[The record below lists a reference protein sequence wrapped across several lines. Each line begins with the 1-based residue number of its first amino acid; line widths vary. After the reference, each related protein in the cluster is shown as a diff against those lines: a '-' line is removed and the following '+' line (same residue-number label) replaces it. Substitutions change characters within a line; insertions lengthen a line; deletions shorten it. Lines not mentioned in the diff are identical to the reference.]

1 MDVTQ
6 GLQSLLAVFIVAALT
21 PVIAA
26 ALPGPKIPQVGFF
39 LGGGVLLGPHGLG
52 VANTGSVQLVAD
64 GGLGFLF
71 LLAGYEL
78 DPALLRQRPGRLAM
92 AGWVISVALSLGAVA
107 GLTAAGFVRDYV
119 PISLALTTTALGTL
133 LPILHD
139 NGMLGGSFG
148 RHGFAAGAVGVL
160 FPIVA
165 IAGVLIRG
173 SHSVALISLVSVGL
187 LALALT
193 AVP

>member
-52 VANTGSVQLVAD
+52 VADTGSVQLVAD

-78 DPALLRQRPGRLAM
+78 DPALLKQRPGRLAIG
-92 AGWVISVALSLGAVA
+92 GWVISVGRALVRGGGPGAGGGGLEPA
-107 GLTAAGFVRDYV
+107 GSAPDSV
-119 PISLALTTTALGTL
+119 PIALALPPPALGPL

-139 NGMLGGSFG
+139 NGMLRGDFG
-148 RHGFAAGAVGVL
+148 RY
-160 FPIVA
+160 
-165 IAGVLIRG
+165 
-173 SHSVALISLVSVGL
+173 
-187 LALALT
+187 
-193 AVP
+193 